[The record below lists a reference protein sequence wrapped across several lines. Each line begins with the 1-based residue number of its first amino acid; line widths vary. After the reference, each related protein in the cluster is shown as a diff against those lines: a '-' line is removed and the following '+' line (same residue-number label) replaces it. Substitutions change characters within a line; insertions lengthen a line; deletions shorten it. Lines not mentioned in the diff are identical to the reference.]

1 VNPEI
6 TSAVTLAIA
15 GLVVGVITYL
25 TNKLT
30 AHKGA
35 QKVKDVVEQ
44 QFEERIGQPNGL
56 GSVVSMME
64 ILVREGRDRTELLI
78 ERGMELSQQLNAHTA
93 LDEAH
98 FSKLENLVKANHPD
112 VVQAEHD
119 AADVAAAVV
128 AANHPESEQ

>member
-1 VNPEI
+1 MNPEI

-25 TNKLT
+25 TNKIT

-35 QKVKDVVEQ
+35 QKVEAVVER

-64 ILVREGRDRTELLI
+64 IIVREGRERTEMLVDK
-78 ERGMELSQQLNAHTA
+78 GMELTQQLNAHTA

-98 FSKLENLVKANHPD
+98 FSKLESLIKEQHPSD
-112 VVQAEHD
+112 QLDRMEQSMKDNQA
-119 AADVAAAVV
+119 
-128 AANHPESEQ
+128 Q